1 MKRETGRAGSWP
13 ITTGKM
19 VKFYQNL
26 VCSILRRIR
35 STATSCNQSPFS
47 LLSDASSSPFFCQE
61 DPLLQAPRSTAHPS
75 TWCHPQLSP
84 YSCPPSPKPV
94 FPTGLEW
101 GREQRNKNH
110 MAWVLPSIPLRKLGQ
125 ILSNSLGLSL
135 PVAKLI
141 IRQNHISFHF

>member
-19 VKFYQNL
+19 VQFYQNL
-26 VCSILRRIR
+26 VCNILKRIR
-35 STATSCNQSPFS
+35 STATSCNRPFLSSLTPVPLPSFVRKTLFCSPLVAQHTQAHGVILILVEPIFLPS
-47 LLSDASSSPFFCQE
+47 VPQTSI
-61 DPLLQAPRSTAHPS
+61 LQ
-75 TWCHPQLSP
+75 
-84 YSCPPSPKPV
+84 
-94 FPTGLEW
+94 GLEW
-101 GREQRNKNH
+101 GQEQRNKNH

-141 IRQNHISFHF
+141 SRQNHISFHF